1 MEIGLY
7 SFAETPF
14 DTETGR
20 QLDAGRRIRQLLE
33 EIELAK
39 TADELGF
46 DTVWTVEHH
55 FTPYTMVPNPLQ
67 LLTYIAGVTE
77 NVDVG
82 TMVVV
87 LPWHNPVRVA
97 EDVNMLDAL
106 LGETLTADEY
116 RESRHC
122 LHRSAYRRVDIINQ
136 EFLLFSK
143 RGTYYLNRLKR
154 KCPGLRRNLLLTF
167 RMTTNS
173 VCRSDLVYASDR
185 IDLHR
190 GINSSGIPNGYRATC
205 HLGEFEQIGEQQALA
220 LKAAL

>member
-1 MEIGLY
+1 MSIQRGIIQRGGSRLAGSAVFWLLASYALAQTPAAAVPAAAVPEAAVPDTAEPAAAAPEAAVP
-7 SFAETPF
+7 AETPAQSAPP
-14 DTETGR
+14 T
-20 QLDAGRRIRQLLE
+20 LDE
-33 EIELAK
+33 K
-39 TADELGF
+39 
-46 DTVWTVEHH
+46 
-55 FTPYTMVPNPLQ
+55 
-67 LLTYIAGVTE
+67 
-77 NVDVG
+77 
-82 TMVVV
+82 
-87 LPWHNPVRVA
+87 
-97 EDVNMLDAL
+97 LDAL

-167 RMTTNS
+167 RMATNS

>member
-1 MEIGLY
+1 MSKQRGIIQRGGSRLAGSAVFWLLASYALAQTPAAAVPAAAVPEAAVPDT
-7 SFAETPF
+7 AEPAAAAPEAAAPAGTPAQSAPP
-14 DTETGR
+14 T
-20 QLDAGRRIRQLLE
+20 LDE
-33 EIELAK
+33 K
-39 TADELGF
+39 
-46 DTVWTVEHH
+46 
-55 FTPYTMVPNPLQ
+55 
-67 LLTYIAGVTE
+67 
-77 NVDVG
+77 
-82 TMVVV
+82 
-87 LPWHNPVRVA
+87 
-97 EDVNMLDAL
+97 LDAL